1 MMVQPRLAVKRTSHA
16 NRPAPG
22 KLVIA
27 SNKAM
32 RYVIYLLVVM
42 NGAYFT
48 WQFFLNVPDEP
59 LERMLPPLTH
69 DVRRLVTIKERDAR
83 QPTSETRKI
92 ESLTATQPPGAVLP
106 LSCQALG
113 PFLAE
118 SELKKFEKRL
128 DRPGLTASPQTRY
141 QREQVGYTVLLSSE
155 GYEQALQN
163 KRSLEKENI
172 TASFIGVN
180 NVLSLGAFRDKSR
193 AEKTLAR
200 AQALGFDPRIEP
212 GYAKRSTYWLV
223 FQRRDDQDVS
233 LENLTRSNPG
243 LRVEDMA
250 CP

>member
-1 MMVQPRLAVKRTSHA
+1 
-16 NRPAPG
+16 
-22 KLVIA
+22 
-27 SNKAM
+27 M
-32 RYVIYLLVVM
+32 RYVIFLLAAM

-59 LERMLPPLTH
+59 HERLLPPLPP
-69 DVRRLVTIKERDAR
+69 DVRRLVTIEERNAR
-83 QPTSETRKI
+83 QSSSETRKI
-92 ESLTATQPPGAVLP
+92 EGLTATQPPGAILP

-118 SELKKFEKRL
+118 SELKQFEKRL
-128 DRPGLTASPQTRY
+128 DRLGLTARSQTRY
-141 QREQVGYTVLLSSE
+141 QREQVGYTVLLSST
-155 GYEQALQN
+155 GYEEALQN
-163 KRSLEKENI
+163 KRRLEKENI

-200 AQALGFDPRIEP
+200 AQALGLDPRLEP

-223 FQRRDDQDVS
+223 IHGRDNQDED
-233 LENLTRSNPG
+233 LAGLTRKYSD
-243 LRVEDMA
+243 LRVENMA